1 MKMIQGRKPKR
12 LGAVSVAQYGP
23 GQKKKGT
30 PNQLKLKDIVK
41 NEDGNYVW
49 DHLQYTAPKATK
61 YKVGD
66 KTGARRAPEP
76 TVFRP
81 FGTNTRAHC
90 YPLPDTGILDNV
102 YSWPPQRS
110 HDPPC
115 QLVHG
120 AVPCQAGNPQVN
132 EKVDLLKA
140 GSHIWNC
147 LGKKSR

>member
-1 MKMIQGRKPKR
+1 MMRGRKAKKS
-12 LGAVSVAQYGP
+12 VSVAQYGP
-23 GQKKKGT
+23 GLKTKGT
-30 PNQLKLKDIVK
+30 PNQYKLKDIV
-41 NEDGNYVW
+41 EDSDGGYVW
-49 DHLQYTAPKATK
+49 DHLQCTAPKSVK
-61 YKVGD
+61 YKIGD

-76 TVFRP
+76 VVFRP

-102 YSWPPQRS
+102 YTWPPQRS

-120 AVPCQAGNPQVN
+120 AVPFQVGNPKIN
-132 EKVDLLKA
+132 EKVDLLKT